1 MSGGHFDYNQYVVRD
16 IADQLERDILRNNED
31 YRRYTKATINE
42 MITTLCA
49 LRVCESCL
57 ERIDYLLSGD
67 DSEATFRDRLSQDM
81 LSVLD
86 RLEQANI
93 NFKEIVATAPEE
105 IEYD

>member
-1 MSGGHFDYNQYVVRD
+1 MSGGHFDYNQHVIHD
-16 IADQLERDILRNNED
+16 IANQLERDILINNED
-31 YRRYTKATINE
+31 HRRYTKATINE

-67 DSEATFRDRLSQDM
+67 DSEATFRDRLAQDM

-86 RLEQANI
+86 RLEQTGI
-93 NFKEIVATAPEE
+93 NLNQIVATAPEE
-105 IEYD
+105 IEHE